1 MVEIHRFPHVGSPH
15 GDIIVSIDWS
25 PRKHQQFEE
34 ARKVFTD
41 IHAKQLDWPE
51 AIWEAWVSFEHL
63 HGTLEE
69 VESCLDKIEKAQYQT
84 NARRAKV
91 SLLGFRYFGV
101 C

>member
-1 MVEIHRFPHVGSPH
+1 MVELHRCPHVSSPY
-15 GDIIVSIDWS
+15 GDIIVSIDLWFPS
-25 PRKHQQFEE
+25 RKHLQFDE

-41 IHAKQLDWPE
+41 IHTKQLDWPE

-69 VESCLDKIEKAQYQT
+69 IESCLDKVEKAQYQT

-91 SLLGFRYFGV
+91 SLLRFGY
-101 C
+101 

>member
-1 MVEIHRFPHVGSPH
+1 MTSLFPLT
-15 GDIIVSIDWS
+15 WS
-25 PRKHQQFEE
+25 PSSKHLQFDE

-41 IHAKQLDWPE
+41 IHTKQLDWPE

-69 VESCLDKIEKAQYQT
+69 IESCLDKIEKAQYQT

-91 SLLGFRYFGV
+91 SLLGFGY
-101 C
+101 CWIC